1 MALVPDSSSPNR
13 ATTLVVADGNR
24 MDCQLL
30 VQAIERDKRF
40 EVRGWATTSDE
51 AIAAVRKNQPDVV
64 MLSAHLQDGALV
76 GLLVLQALRGLQLPS
91 RVVVLL
97 DNEDRELG
105 VKAFRAGARGIFC
118 RTGSSAELRECI
130 HSVHNG
136 KIWASKTQW
145 EWIVAALA
153 TARVA
158 RTTQAQNQKVLSKRE
173 MEVARLVATAMSNR
187 ELSQKLGLS
196 EHTVKN
202 YMSRIFEKLGIS
214 TRTEL
219 ALYILSH
226 AKPTAGQSQSSQS
239 AHKKMA

>member
-1 MALVPDSSSPNR
+1 MAFVQDSISPNR
-13 ATTLVVADGNR
+13 ATTVVVADGNR

-30 VQAIERDKRF
+30 VQAIERHQRL
-40 EVRGWATTSDE
+40 EVRGCATTSTE
-51 AIAAVRKNQPDVV
+51 TIAAVRKNQPDVV
-64 MLSAHLQDGALV
+64 MLSAHLQDGALA
-76 GLLVLQALRGLQLPS
+76 GLQVLQTLRGLQLSS

-97 DNEDRELG
+97 DSEERDLV

-118 RTGSSAELRECI
+118 RTGGSAELRECI

-136 KIWASKTQW
+136 KIWASRTQW
-145 EWIVAALA
+145 EWILAALA
-153 TARVA
+153 KAPIARS
-158 RTTQAQNQKVLSKRE
+158 TQAKNTKILSKRE
-173 MEVARLVATAMSNR
+173 MEVARLVAAAMSNR

-219 ALYILSH
+219 ALYVLSH
-226 AKPTAGQSQSSQS
+226 AKPTAGQSQAPLSV
-239 AHKKMA
+239 HKKRA